1 MGLKIRI
8 GVNFLFRL
16 LVLCLICAVPLLAN
30 PGLTHSASSANEHFA
45 VSAGQGTMR
54 APQEGSE
61 KGPGIDTSTES
72 HYLSEIR
79 MSLKTLH
86 DQISALVQQQQEVSK
101 VLGVAERRTFETKV
115 RTLRFEWYFIII
127 LVALVMIICIANIVL
142 LSFIFRRRRYL
153 VNALGITYE
162 ASSILAAVKDR
173 QIEMASLI
181 NELKE
186 QIEVLGYQSVTE
198 VSSTFQKLAEL
209 LKSNEQSLVA
219 LNQEM
224 GEGESGKDK
233 G

>member
-8 GVNFLFRL
+8 GVDFLFRL
-16 LVLCLICAVPLLAN
+16 LVLCLICAVPALAD
-30 PGLTHSASSANEHFA
+30 PGLTDAASSANEHFA
-45 VSAGQGTMR
+45 VEARQGTVR

-61 KGPGIDTSTES
+61 KVPGTDRTSES
-72 HYLSEIR
+72 NYLSEIR
-79 MSLKTLH
+79 VSLKTLH
-86 DQISALVQQQQEVSK
+86 DQINAIAQQQQQVSET
-101 VLGVAERRTFETKV
+101 LGRAERRTFETKV

-142 LSFIFRRRRYL
+142 LSFIFRRRRHL

-181 NELKE
+181 NELKD

-198 VSSTFQKLAEL
+198 VSSTFHKLAEL
-209 LKSNEQSLVA
+209 LKSNEKSLVA
-219 LNQEM
+219 LNHEM
-224 GEGESGKDK
+224 GEGDSGKDR

>member
-8 GVNFLFRL
+8 GVDFLFRL
-16 LVLCLICAVPLLAN
+16 LVLCLICAVPPLAD
-30 PGLTHSASSANEHFA
+30 PGLTHAASSANEHFA
-45 VSAGQGTMR
+45 VEAGQGTVR

-61 KGPGIDTSTES
+61 KGPGTDRTSES
-72 HYLSEIR
+72 NYLSEIR
-79 MSLKTLH
+79 VSLKTLH
-86 DQISALVQQQQEVSK
+86 DQINAIAQQQQQVSET
-101 VLGVAERRTFETKV
+101 LGRAERRTFETKV

-142 LSFIFRRRRYL
+142 LSFIFRRRRHL

-198 VSSTFQKLAEL
+198 VSSTFHKLAEL
-209 LKSNEQSLVA
+209 LKSNEKSLVA
-219 LNQEM
+219 LNHEM
-224 GEGESGKDK
+224 GEGDSGKDR